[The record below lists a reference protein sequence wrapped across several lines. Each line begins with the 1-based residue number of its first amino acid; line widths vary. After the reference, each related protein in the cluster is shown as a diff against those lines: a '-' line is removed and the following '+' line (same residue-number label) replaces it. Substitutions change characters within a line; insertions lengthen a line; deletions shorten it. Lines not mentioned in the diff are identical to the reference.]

1 MDAEQRIAELE
12 NQIEELLRQIDEL
25 QATIIDWHSA
35 MFGALNLILKDH
47 QSNLEWDRERLLNLM
62 PRRIDC
68 MIVKKNASIPIDMD
82 AFRIFRKYN
91 VIELNSYQD
100 SVDMG
105 VIWTTISYATQFMAM
120 ENKSPE
126 DLTIT
131 IIRSAYPKALFEQL
145 KQMGWA
151 VEEKYHNIYYLSGR
165 ESIPI
170 QIMVAKDLG
179 NEYLPL
185 QILTGRAKEADI
197 RKFMEYRKGLTDKS
211 DIEFADAVVS
221 ASAEANRE
229 IFERLKKEADMN
241 AVLKDIMRE
250 DLIAAKQDGAE
261 EERNATAESMIND
274 GLPGEMITKYSRL
287 GRHDID
293 VIAKRMNR
301 IVSWGDSRE

>member
-1 MDAEQRIAELE
+1 MDDEQRIAELE
-12 NQIEELLRQIDEL
+12 DQIEELLRQIDEL

-68 MIVKKNASIPIDMD
+68 IIVKKNASIPIDMD

-91 VIELNSYQD
+91 VIELKSYQD
-100 SVDMG
+100 DMDIS
-105 VIWTTISYATQFMAM
+105 VIWNTISYATQFMAM

-131 IIRSAYPKALFEQL
+131 VIRSAYPKALFEQL

-151 VEEKYHNIYYLSGR
+151 VEEKYHNIFYLSGIGT
-165 ESIPI
+165 IPI
-170 QIMVAKDLG
+170 QIVVAKDLG
-179 NEYLPL
+179 DEYLPL

-261 EERNATAESMIND
+261 EERNAMTERLIDLGSD
-274 GLPGEMITKYSRL
+274 GATISKVTGYDRTR
-287 GRHDID
+287 ID
-293 VIAKRMNR
+293 RIAARMNR
-301 IVSWGDSRE
+301 IVSWGDNRA